1 MRRLMSVCYWQIVLQ
16 KSLLADE
23 RNSSGPLV
31 RPTRGDVRD
40 RIVSSKTTMD
50 LRIGPTELCSG
61 RDD

>member
-1 MRRLMSVCYWQIVLQ
+1 MSVCYWQIVLQ

-23 RNSSGPLV
+23 RNFSGPLV

>member
-23 RNSSGPLV
+23 RNFSGPLV